1 MLPASLP
8 DAPVTPSLSHRSS
21 ASLAQGTSP
30 IDGVVGEGV
39 CLETVRTLRCADAF
53 YLPFILA
60 TMPRWASLSALHISS
75 AGLTALPDLL
85 LTDLPLLAVL
95 VLDNNKLTTLPS
107 VAPRAAGLRILSAD
121 KNQLTA
127 LPQGLVAC
135 TQLEVL
141 SFEHNKL
148 VRPIVDLR
156 PLGACLKEL
165 LLGGNPL
172 DYLPELSHCVSLRR
186 LSLVNA
192 RICATGPDDA
202 DGVVEV
208 TECRADDSG
217 GASGAAGGTAM
228 SMASADAHGPDAAGL
243 VVSDVTATGS
253 VTAALLSRVAGL
265 TGSFTSTAAATPS
278 AAAGGP
284 ATGGSAA
291 GTATQAASPAGAT
304 TGAPASGAAAS
315 GPDFSAFYALI
326 FRFSS
331 CQLPLL
337 AAAVAQLAQEPAQ
350 AEAMAAAEGGVQQL
364 LSMALSDNQLVVS
377 RACATLACLA
387 QSPTTANKLLAARA
401 AARLLALLRSTSPAA
416 QCAALRVTAS
426 LAWASTLAAGQL
438 AVLSPLAPG
447 SSAAPP
453 SPTPLLQVV
462 ASLCGSYHT
471 DVCVCALLALGNMA
485 ALTHE
490 AAACQRTMP
499 GVVALLTQ
507 LACDTSPAHRAH
519 HGGDT
524 RVRRAATRAL
534 ALLGY
539 NDVVSAATGRLKCV
553 APSRGLR
560 ILVMDG
566 GGMRGLATLRMLRQL
581 ESRTGRRIHE
591 LFDLIGGTSTG
602 GVLAVALGVHGH
614 DLDTCEALYRHL
626 GSQVFSTSASRE
638 DTASWQARL
647 GALYGS
653 ASSQLRV
660 AVSGCKHDAGVF
672 ERLMREACAFADGS
686 SGEDSEP
693 SLIDTAARGGNAVFV
708 VATLMSV
715 TPAVP
720 FIFRNYQPDVSTTA
734 NAATTPARPLGWNEA
749 GAIAPSPGARNKPG
763 SLGSCTHKVW
773 HAVRASSAAP
783 YYLAD
788 FVHGGMRWQD
798 GAVLANNPAALAL
811 EEAALRWPGVP
822 IDVIVSCGSGN
833 MPVKLRDASTISRF
847 VDAGTVLVESACDV
861 HRTDDVLRLLAPAAG
876 IQYFRFNPI
885 DERCTVELDELD
897 EGLLKGLCEAT
908 HEYCAREAP
917 KFDACAAALGAGLV
931 PAPSQDG
938 GESENSG
945 GDASIVPPPPPCL
958 VDAART
964 ARAARLAQEAVR
976 SAASHKGDGAGGEAS
991 SPGAAVPPPA
1001 AASSVIVGANPR
1013 VRLNLGSRR
1022 CGVAIFD
1029 APRGDISPGSAV
1041 SVSDSVATACA
1052 QLGLPCQRTDVSR
1065 PALTPPEVAA
1075 ALRTALQGGYEYVHW
1090 AGYGTPASLAQLG
1103 VPSSEQG
1110 LILAWRTDVTAV
1122 AEPSETAA
1130 AFVASVAGAEEPRE
1144 PVEPSPGSA
1153 LSSRHRARS
1162 LADVVAAGQPFE
1174 AAGILHVPL
1183 GATSLASVAGHP
1195 PDLADASS
1203 SAASPAPVPVFSA
1216 VFKRTLPARVLTPDD
1231 LRVGT
1236 SNTWG
1241 PPSST
1246 AAALICARP
1255 CPLALA
1261 ASALDAGACAV
1272 LTWTQ
1277 PATSGHFSDAL
1288 LAAFFAALYA
1298 SLLAPPAASHGEE
1311 GGTHLAERIAV
1322 AAHAAVAQ
1330 CGPDGWEGAPSSALR
1345 VLALRNG
1352 CVVALRA
1359 APDATLA
1366 SGERVAHPGV
1376 AGLMGHAATIGGGGG
1391 GGGAYQY
1398 PPLTPATPRS
1408 SLSLGGPSSSGG
1420 PLSPTSPGWGEAASG
1435 PGFTAG
1441 GGTPSR
1447 RIW

>member
-1 MLPASLP
+1 M
-8 DAPVTPSLSHRSS
+8 
-21 ASLAQGTSP
+21 
-30 IDGVVGEGV
+30 

-53 YLPFILA
+53 YIPFILA
-60 TMPRWASLSALHISS
+60 SMPRWASLSALHLSN
-75 AGLTALPDLL
+75 AGLTTLPDLL

-95 VLDNNKLTTLPS
+95 VLDNNKLTALPS

-127 LPQGLVAC
+127 LPPGLVAC

-156 PLGACLKEL
+156 PLGACLREL

-192 RICATGPDDA
+192 RICATGDDDT
-202 DGVVEV
+202 DGALVEV
-208 TECRADDSG
+208 TECRADDGG
-217 GASGAAGGTAM
+217 GASGATGGTAM
-228 SMASADAHGPDAAGL
+228 SMASGDGHGEDAGGGATSL
-243 VVSDVTATGS
+243 VVSDVSATGS

-265 TGSFTSTAAATPS
+265 TGSFTSAAAAPPSAPAAGAGGAAPGGSAVGTNAAAGASPAAATAAATS
-278 AAAGGP
+278 
-284 ATGGSAA
+284 
-291 GTATQAASPAGAT
+291 
-304 TGAPASGAAAS
+304 S

-364 LSMALSDNQLVVS
+364 LSMALSDNQVVVS

-401 AARLLALLRSTSPAA
+401 AARLLALLRSMSPAA

-438 AVLSPLAPG
+438 SVLSGAALAASG
-447 SSAAPP
+447 AAAP

-462 ASLCGSYHT
+462 ASLCGSYHK

-485 ALTHE
+485 ALTPE

-499 GVVALLTQ
+499 GVIALLTQ

-519 HGGDT
+519 HGGDV

-539 NDVVSAATGRLKCV
+539 NDVVSAATGRLKCI

-581 ESRTGRRIHE
+581 ESRTGRRVHE
-591 LFDLIGGTSTG
+591 LFDIIGGTSTG

-660 AVSGCKHDAGVF
+660 AVSGCKHDAAVF
-672 ERLMREACAFADGS
+672 ERLMREACAFSDGTS
-686 SGEDSEP
+686 SDEREP
-693 SLIDTAARGGNAVFV
+693 SLIDTAARGGPAVFV

-720 FIFRNYQPDVSTTA
+720 FIFRNYQPDVSTTT
-734 NAATTPARPLGWNEA
+734 AAGRPLGWNES
-749 GAIAPSPGARNKPG
+749 GAVAPAPGARAKPG

-822 IDVIVSCGSGN
+822 IDVLVSAGSGN
-833 MPVKLRDASTISRF
+833 VPVKLRDASTISRF

-861 HRTDDVLRLLAPAAG
+861 HRTDDLMRLLAPAAG

-908 HEYCAREAP
+908 HEYCAQEAP
-917 KFDACAAALGAGLV
+917 KFDACAAALGAGLAQQAGREQ
-931 PAPSQDG
+931 PA
-938 GESENSG
+938 SEGSG
-945 GDASIVPPPPPCL
+945 NDSIVPTPPPCL
-958 VDAART
+958 ADAART
-964 ARAARLAQEAVR
+964 ARAVRLAQEAAR
-976 SAASHKGDGAGGEAS
+976 AAAAQKSDAASGGDSKSSSPSAAL
-991 SPGAAVPPPA
+991 PLVA
-1001 AASSVIVGANPR
+1001 AASPAIVGASPR
-1013 VRLNLGSRR
+1013 VRLNLGTRR
-1022 CGVAIFD
+1022 WGVSIFD
-1029 APRGDISPGSAV
+1029 APRGDVVAAAV
-1041 SVSDSVATACA
+1041 GAASDSVAAACA
-1052 QLGLPCQRTDVSR
+1052 QLGVPCQRTDVSR

-1075 ALRTALQGGYEYVHW
+1075 ALRTALQCGSEFMHW
-1090 AGYGTPASLAQLG
+1090 SGYGTPPTLAQLG

-1110 LILAWRTDVTAV
+1110 LILAWRTDVTAI

-1130 AFVASVAGAEEPRE
+1130 AFVASVAEAGEAGSQA
-1144 PVEPSPGSA
+1144 EPSPGSA
-1153 LSSRHRARS
+1153 ISGRHRPRS

-1174 AAGILHVPL
+1174 AGGILHVPL
-1183 GATSLASVAGHP
+1183 GATSLASGAGNAA
-1195 PDLADASS
+1195 DLADDAT
-1203 SAASPAPVPVFSA
+1203 AASPAPVFSA

-1241 PPSST
+1241 PPSAT

-1255 CPLALA
+1255 CPLVLA
-1261 ASALDAGACAV
+1261 AAALDAGACAV

-1277 PATSGHFSDAL
+1277 SAPETVAE
-1288 LAAFFAALYA
+1288 AFFAALYA
-1298 SLLAPPAASHGEE
+1298 SLLAQSSAHGQE
-1311 GGTHLAERIAV
+1311 GGGNMAERIAV
-1322 AAHAAVAQ
+1322 AAHAAAAQ
-1330 CGPDGWEGAPSSALR
+1330 CGPDGAESGAVCSAVR

-1359 APDATLA
+1359 APDATLV
-1366 SGERVAHPGV
+1366 SGERVTHPGV
-1376 AGLMGHAATIGGGGG
+1376 AGLIGPSPG
-1391 GGGAYQY
+1391 GGGAYAY
-1398 PPLTPATPRS
+1398 PPMTPATPRS

-1420 PLSPTSPGWGEAASG
+1420 PLSPTSPGWGEAGAGVPPSPG
-1435 PGFTAG
+1435 GFTAG
-1441 GGTPSR
+1441 AGTPSR